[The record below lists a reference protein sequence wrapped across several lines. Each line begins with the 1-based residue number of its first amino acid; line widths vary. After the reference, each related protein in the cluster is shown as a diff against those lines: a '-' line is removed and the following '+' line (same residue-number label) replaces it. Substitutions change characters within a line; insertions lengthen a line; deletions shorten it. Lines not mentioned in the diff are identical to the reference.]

1 MAGSLSIR
9 KIYVDS
15 RFKTTDSYS
24 DAQFKFELKE
34 SVQLPDKCV
43 CFVDDVVIPHSWYNV
58 EENSKYLYVRRFQ
71 DGTASLNTDRV
82 IALEVQNHTFDSLKN
97 ALQASLDAAF
107 GSNVF
112 TVTKNDR
119 SGIIT
124 VTIEAQSD
132 CKIFTDAE
140 LQGNIIW
147 YGASYDSSNL
157 MSANEVLG
165 VLTPQIGVTVKTSLV
180 DLRRYHN
187 VYLSSPTL
195 SSYST
200 LGPRGE
206 NHIIK
211 KVPVSSDY
219 GAMIF
224 DSVVASHDWTD
235 VSKRLLKPLE
245 FRLSDAYGRTIDFHG
260 IPVSFSLIFMIQ
272 DD

>member
-15 RFKTTDSYS
+15 RFKTSDSYS

-58 EENSKYLYVRRFQ
+58 EENSKYLYVKRYQ
-71 DGTASLNTDRV
+71 DLSNTTTDHI

-132 CKIFTDAE
+132 CKLFTDAE
-140 LQGNIIW
+140 LQGSNDW
-147 YGASYDSSNL
+147 SGASYDSSNL

-165 VLTPQIGVTVKTSLV
+165 VLTPQ
-180 DLRRYHN
+180 
-187 VYLSSPTL
+187 
-195 SSYST
+195 
-200 LGPRGE
+200 
-206 NHIIK
+206 
-211 KVPVSSDY
+211 
-219 GAMIF
+219 
-224 DSVVASHDWTD
+224 
-235 VSKRLLKPLE
+235 
-245 FRLSDAYGRTIDFHG
+245 
-260 IPVSFSLIFMIQ
+260 
-272 DD
+272 

>member
-15 RFKTTDSYS
+15 RFKTSDSYS

-58 EENSKYLYVRRFQ
+58 EENSKYLYVRRYQ
-71 DGTASLNTDRV
+71 DLSNTTTDHI

-147 YGASYDSSNL
+147 YGASYDPSNL

-206 NHIIK
+206 NNIIK
-211 KVPVSSDY
+211 KY
-219 GAMIF
+219 QL
-224 DSVVASHDWTD
+224 H
-235 VSKRLLKPLE
+235 
-245 FRLSDAYGRTIDFHG
+245 
-260 IPVSFSLIFMIQ
+260 LIMVL
-272 DD
+272 

>member
-1 MAGSLSIR
+1 MAGSLNIR
-9 KIYVDS
+9 QIYVDS
-15 RFKTTDSYS
+15 RFKTADSYS

-58 EENSKYLYVRRFQ
+58 EENSKYLYVRRYQ
-71 DGTASLNTDRV
+71 DLSNTTTDHI

-187 VYLSSPTL
+187 IYSSSPTL

-206 NHIIK
+206 NNIIK
-211 KVPVSSDY
+211 KVPVTSDY
-219 GAMIF
+219 GSMIF
-224 DSVVASHDWTD
+224 DSVVASHDWTG
-235 VSKRLLKPLE
+235 VSKTSLKSLD
-245 FRLSDAYGRTIDFHG
+245 FRLSGAYGRTIDFHK
-260 IPVSFSLIFMIQ
+260 IFVSFSLIFMIQ

>member
-1 MAGSLSIR
+1 MAGSLSI
-9 KIYVDS
+9 KKTYVDN
-15 RFKTTDSYS
+15 RFKTADSYS

-43 CFVDDVVIPHSWYNV
+43 CFVDDFVIPHSWYNV
-58 EENSKYLYVRRFQ
+58 EENSKYLYVRRYQ
-71 DGTASLNTDRV
+71 DLSNTTTDHI

-165 VLTPQIGVTVKTSLV
+165 VLTPQIGVSVKTSLV

-206 NHIIK
+206 NNIIK
-211 KVPVSSDY
+211 KVPVTSDY
-219 GAMIF
+219 GSMIF
-224 DSVVASHDWTD
+224 DSVVASHDWVN
-235 VSKRLLKPLE
+235 VSKRLLKTLE

>member
-15 RFKTTDSYS
+15 RFKTADSYS
-24 DAQFKFELKE
+24 DPQFEFQLKE

-58 EENSKYLYVRRFQ
+58 EENNKCLYVRRFQ
-71 DGTASLNTDRV
+71 NGTASLNTDRV

-97 ALQASLDAAF
+97 ALQSSLDAAF
-107 GSNVF
+107 GSGVF

-124 VTIEAQSD
+124 IAIETQSEV
-132 CKIFTDAE
+132 KVFTDAE
-140 LQGNIIW
+140 LQGSNDW
-147 YGASYDSSNL
+147 SGASYDSSNL

-165 VLTPQIGVTVKTSLV
+165 VLTPQQGTSVKTS
-180 DLRRYHN
+180 HN
-187 VYLSSPTL
+187 IYLSSPTL

-206 NHIIK
+206 NNIIK
-211 KVPVSSDY
+211 KVPVTSDY
-219 GAMIF
+219 GSMIF

-235 VSKRLLKPLE
+235 VSNRLLK
-245 FRLSDAYGRTIDFHG
+245 H
-260 IPVSFSLIFMIQ
+260 
-272 DD
+272 